1 MERFFSQHA
10 LTYLAVCFLVLMADL
25 YTKHLAEQF
34 IEGEVQILPFLKL
47 VMVYNKGV
55 AFGLFSQAPDWLRL
69 PILLLFPPIAV
80 LITFAYSIKQKDPVV
95 SLCMGAIGGGALG
108 NLYDRLFLGQVRD
121 FIYLS
126 YGKFSYPAFNL
137 ADASISVATVG
148 FLFYEFF
155 RKRKA

>member
-1 MERFFSQHA
+1 MERFFSQYA
-10 LTYLAVCFLVLMADL
+10 LTYLAICLLVLMADL
-25 YTKHLAEQF
+25 YTKHMAEQF
-34 IEGEVQILPFLKL
+34 IRGEVQILPFLKL

-55 AFGLFSQAPDWLRL
+55 AFGVFSQTPDWLRL
-69 PILLLFPPIAV
+69 PILLLFPPVAV
-80 LITFAYSIKQKDPVV
+80 LITFVYSIKQKDLVV

-137 ADASISVATVG
+137 ADASISVAIAV

-155 RKRKA
+155 KKRKA

>member
-1 MERFFSQHA
+1 MERFFSQYA
-10 LTYLAVCFLVLMADL
+10 LTYLAICLPILMVDL

-47 VMVYNKGV
+47 VMVYNKGI

-80 LITFAYSIKQKDPVV
+80 LITFIYSIKQRDFVV

-137 ADASISVATVG
+137 ADASISVAVAV
-148 FLFYEFF
+148 FLFYEVF

>member
-1 MERFFSQHA
+1 
-10 LTYLAVCFLVLMADL
+10 MADL

-55 AFGLFSQAPDWLRL
+55 AFGLLSQAPDCLRL

-126 YGKFSYPAFNL
+126 YEKFSYPAFNL
-137 ADASISVATVG
+137 ADASISFAIAV
-148 FLFYEFF
+148 FLFYEVFG
-155 RKRKA
+155 KRKA

>member
-1 MERFFSQHA
+1 
-10 LTYLAVCFLVLMADL
+10 MADL

-34 IEGEVQILPFLKL
+34 IEGDVQILPFLKL

-137 ADASISVATVG
+137 ADASISVAIAF

>member
-1 MERFFSQHA
+1 MERFFSQYA
-10 LTYLAVCFLVLMADL
+10 LTYLAVCFFVLMADL

-55 AFGLFSQAPDWLRL
+55 AFGLLSQVPDWLRL

-80 LITFAYSIKQKDPVV
+80 LITFIYSIKQKDPVV
-95 SLCMGAIGGGALG
+95 SLCMGAIGGGAIG

-137 ADASISVATVG
+137 ADASISVAIAV

-155 RKRKA
+155 GKRKA

>member
-1 MERFFSQHA
+1 MERFFSQYA
-10 LTYLAVCFLVLMADL
+10 LTYLAVCFFVSMADL

-47 VMVYNKGV
+47 VMVHNKGV
-55 AFGLFSQAPDWLRL
+55 AFGVFSQAPDWLRL
-69 PILLLFPPIAV
+69 PILLLFPPVAV

-95 SLCMGAIGGGALG
+95 SLCMGAIGGGAIG

-137 ADASISVATVG
+137 ADASISVAMAV

-155 RKRKA
+155 KKRKA

>member
-1 MERFFSQHA
+1 MERFFSQYA
-10 LTYLAVCFLVLMADL
+10 LTYLAVCFFVLMADL
-25 YTKHLAEQF
+25 YTKHMAEQF
-34 IEGEVQILPFLKL
+34 IEGDVQILPFLKL

-80 LITFAYSIKQKDPVV
+80 LITFIYSIKQRDSVV

-126 YGKFSYPAFNL
+126 NGL
-137 ADASISVATVG
+137 LR
-148 FLFYEFF
+148 LF
-155 RKRKA
+155 

>member
-1 MERFFSQHA
+1 MERFFSQYA
-10 LTYLAVCFLVLMADL
+10 LTYLAICLPVLMADL

-47 VMVYNKGV
+47 VMVYNKGI

-80 LITFAYSIKQKDPVV
+80 LITFIYSIKQKDPVV

-137 ADASISVATVG
+137 ADASISVAVAV
-148 FLFYEFF
+148 FLFYEVF

>member
-1 MERFFSQHA
+1 MERFFTQYT
-10 LTYLAVCFLVLMADL
+10 LTYLAVCLLVLMADL
-25 YTKHLAEQF
+25 YTKHMAEQF
-34 IEGEVQILPFLKL
+34 IKGEVQILPFLKL
-47 VMVYNKGV
+47 IMVYNKGV
-55 AFGLFSQAPDWLRL
+55 AFGVFSQAPDWPRL

-80 LITFAYSIKQKDPVV
+80 LITFIYSIKQKDPVV

-137 ADASISVATVG
+137 ADASISAAIAV

-155 RKRKA
+155 KKRKA

>member
-1 MERFFSQHA
+1 MERFFSQYA
-10 LTYLAVCFLVLMADL
+10 LTYLAICFLVLMADL

-55 AFGLFSQAPDWLRL
+55 AFGILSQAPDWLRL

-80 LITFAYSIKQKDPVV
+80 LITFIYSIKQKDPVV

-137 ADASISVATVG
+137 ADASISAAIAV

-155 RKRKA
+155 KKRKA

>member
-1 MERFFSQHA
+1 MERFFSQYA
-10 LTYLAVCFLVLMADL
+10 LTYLAICLLVMMADL
-25 YTKHLAEQF
+25 YTKYLAERF
-34 IEGEVQILPFLKL
+34 IEGEVQILSFLKL

-80 LITFAYSIKQKDPVV
+80 LITFAYSIKQRDPVV

-121 FIYLS
+121 FIYIS

-137 ADASISVATVG
+137 ADASISVAIAV
-148 FLFYEFF
+148 FLFYGFF

>member
-1 MERFFSQHA
+1 
-10 LTYLAVCFLVLMADL
+10 
-25 YTKHLAEQF
+25 
-34 IEGEVQILPFLKL
+34 
-47 VMVYNKGV
+47 MVYNKGV
-55 AFGLFSQAPDWLRL
+55 AFGILSQAPDWLRL
-69 PILLLFPPIAV
+69 PILLLFPPVTV

-95 SLCMGAIGGGALG
+95 SLCMGAIGGGAIG

-137 ADASISVATVG
+137 ADASISVAIAV